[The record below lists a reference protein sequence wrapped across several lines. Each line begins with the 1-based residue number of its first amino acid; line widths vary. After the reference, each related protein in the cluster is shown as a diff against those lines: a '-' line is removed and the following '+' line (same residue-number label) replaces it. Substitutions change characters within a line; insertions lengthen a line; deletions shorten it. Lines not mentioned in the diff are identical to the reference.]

1 MSIMATNNMS
11 TVFSSFTMLAECLSQ
26 EGCCVNLPT
35 AIPTVP
41 SVSEWN
47 KLFDL
52 AFNNTDGITTNASDA
67 SH

>member
-1 MSIMATNNMS
+1 
-11 TVFSSFTMLAECLSQ
+11 MLAERLSQ
-26 EGCCVNLPT
+26 EGCCVNLPA